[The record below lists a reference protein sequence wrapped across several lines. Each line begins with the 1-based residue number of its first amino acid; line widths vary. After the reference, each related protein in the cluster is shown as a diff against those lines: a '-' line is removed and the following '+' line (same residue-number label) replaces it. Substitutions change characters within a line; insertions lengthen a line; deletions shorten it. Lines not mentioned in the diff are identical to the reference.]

1 MKHLK
6 QLTQGLFFVVSI
18 LLIGC
23 STTETVKPACLPN
36 QFPFGEDAYVTA
48 SYNSNNKLVALTYKF
63 EEDVNTF
70 QSIRS
75 YDTKGRILQINF
87 YVNRNLADDFVK
99 ISYLQDTVKEEYY
112 RSSVSASGLMSYR
125 YYYLDENEK
134 VISYSERFKENLF
147 ERSDSV
153 VFTYTNENITNIVV
167 YNEDNVIEETYT
179 LTYDTNT
186 SPYYKSAFAG
196 DEYLYSFLNLS
207 VNNPLTITHVE
218 LAETTNYTYT
228 YSENKGFPLTR
239 LLSTETTAGEFKYT
253 CDNP

>member
-6 QLTQGLFFVVSI
+6 QLTQGLFFIAFI
-18 LLIGC
+18 LLMGC
-23 STTETVKPACLPN
+23 SDSDSPKPACLPS
-36 QFPFGEDAYVTA
+36 QFPFGEGADVTA
-48 SYNSNNKLVALTYKF
+48 TYNSKNKLVGLTYNY
-63 EEDVNTF
+63 EDVEDRF

-75 YDTKGRILQINF
+75 YDNKGRILQINF
-87 YVNRNLADDFVK
+87 YVNGNLADDFVK
-99 ISYLQDTVKEEYY
+99 ITYLQDTVMESYY
-112 RSSVSASGLMSYR
+112 RESATTEGLMSYR
-125 YYYLDENEK
+125 YYYLDEEEK
-134 VISYSERFKENLF
+134 IVSYSERFKENLF

-167 YNEDNVIEETYT
+167 YNEDDVVVETYT

-196 DEYLYSFLNLS
+196 DEFLYSFLNLS

-218 LAETTNYTYT
+218 LAETTTYTYT
-228 YSENKGFPLTR
+228 YTENKGFPLTR
-239 LLSTETTAGEFKYT
+239 LLSTEITPGEFEYS